1 MRKSTL
7 LLAAFFVL
15 VSVFL
20 IPVNFSLADRSD
32 SSNST
37 WIFFRPWLIRSQ
49 VLSEPWLLQSP
60 YLYHP
65 IPNWRRFEVPAMSL
79 LKTLLTQVFSRTVG
93 LGMILGETPANL
105 YPLVISRSSS
115 LRLTSMIVTEQLE
128 TARPSLET

>member
-37 WIFFRPWLIRSQ
+37 LDIFSSLVNS
-49 VLSEPWLLQSP
+49 LSSIVRTL
-60 YLYHP
+60 
-65 IPNWRRFEVPAMSL
+65 PNWRRLEVPAMSL